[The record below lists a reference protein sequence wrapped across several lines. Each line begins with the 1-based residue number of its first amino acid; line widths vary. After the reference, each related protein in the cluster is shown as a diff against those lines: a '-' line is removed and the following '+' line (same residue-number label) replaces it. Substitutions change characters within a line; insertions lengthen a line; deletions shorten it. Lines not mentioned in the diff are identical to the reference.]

1 MTKSAARQRVMNE
14 GGLDGLPFLE
24 TYQLMA
30 YLGISSGKVKM
41 LMEDGLPYGKNGGK
55 LIFKRSEVDQ
65 WCNRSFFYPAL

>member
-1 MTKSAARQRVMNE
+1 MTKSAARQRVMDE

-41 LMEDGLPYGKNGGK
+41 LMGDGLPYGKNGGK

-65 WCNRSFFYPAL
+65 WCNRSFFHPAP